1 MPRPQLFVVYAAGG
15 SVGTGVL
22 CAPCPGLA
30 SSSHTHTYTYTH
42 AHNCMQTRMHICTL
56 FLFLP
61 FPRSFRNLLQQ
72 SMSDD
77 TEDMMAVAS
86 M

>member
-30 SSSHTHTYTYTH
+30 SSSHTHTHTHTHTYTIACKPVCTF
-42 AHNCMQTRMHICTL
+42 AHYFYFCLSLVLSATCSNK
-56 FLFLP
+56 
-61 FPRSFRNLLQQ
+61 
-72 SMSDD
+72 
-77 TEDMMAVAS
+77 A
-86 M
+86 